1 MNFLNVNSYQ
11 GLSNLFLYKVTL
23 PKSQSQ
29 IYFEGRKAPGAD
41 LRIIINLMHS
51 VIPKLEEHLK

>member
-1 MNFLNVNSYQ
+1 
-11 GLSNLFLYKVTL
+11 LFHKVTP